1 MGTSGLGLRVDN
13 KMEVTEVSEQG
24 QAWSHGIRN
33 GDELVGLEDLPKS
46 DPRIVCKHLDTANL
60 ETKMHENK
68 GMCMLYFNGFPDE
81 LKSKAEKDEEEDEE
95 EEEEEEEDGAD
106 GAATVAEEEE
116 EEEEEIV

>member
-1 MGTSGLGLRVDN
+1 MGN

-46 DPRIVCKHLDTANL
+46 DPRIVCKHLDAANL

-81 LKSKAEKDEEEDEE
+81 LKSKAKKTKRKTKTKRKRKRKRKTEQTER
-95 EEEEEEEDGAD
+95 
-106 GAATVAEEEE
+106 
-116 EEEEEIV
+116 